1 MEGSEINWIGIL
13 VFTVVSISSIIFI
26 FLVTFLLVERKN
38 PLDYFRKKNVKK
50 VNSGAKFG

>member
-13 VFTVVSISSIIFI
+13 VFAGVSIASIIFI
-26 FLVTFLLVERKN
+26 FFATFLLVERKN

>member
-1 MEGSEINWIGIL
+1 MEGSEINWISIL
-13 VFTVVSISSIIFI
+13 VFAGTSIASIIFI